1 MKRQSLKSLELMESP
16 QLATQKPKFN
26 CCARKLRKICY
37 SKETSILVNFVNL
50 STIFFFMIA
59 VSRNVRCLNA
69 QFSKMQCHQ
78 NKKWIKT
85 KNVIK
90 RKMDLVKLKGT
101 VMQII

>member
-1 MKRQSLKSLELMESP
+1 MKRQSLKSLDLMESP
-16 QLATQKPKFN
+16 QLATQKLKFN
-26 CCARKLRKICY
+26 CCAITLRKTCY
-37 SKETSILVNFVNL
+37 SKETSILLNFLNS

-78 NKKWIKT
+78 NKKWIKI

-90 RKMDLVKLKGT
+90 TKIDLVKLKGT